1 MNEKLSVIPGRPYFC
16 KDGKPFFWLGDTA
29 WLLFVNLTDEQAY
42 AYLEN
47 RKSKGFNVVQAT
59 LIHFAAKTPDE
70 NEYFRKEEYWRHVD
84 NVVKKAEELG
94 IYMALLPSWGGV
106 VKQGTLN
113 LENVDRYAAFLNDRF
128 SGRHNIIWLL
138 GGDIKPDGLEDYYA
152 RLAGDLK
159 NAAPDRLVG
168 FHPFGR
174 CSSSLWFNDAPW
186 LDFNMFQSGHRR
198 YDQCQMGAW
207 DDTSNI
213 MSLNGED
220 NWKYVLHDL
229 GESRRPVLDGEPSY
243 ENIPQGLH
251 DDTQPY
257 WTAHEVR
264 RYAYWSV
271 LAGAAGHTY
280 GHNAIM
286 QFYDSSKGKKGS
298 YGVKDDWRDAMDH
311 PGAFQ
316 MQYVKR
322 LVESVDF
329 THGCAAD
336 ELVLGGQRERH
347 ERVAVL
353 AGADFLIAYSF
364 TGKEFSLDVRKLA
377 GKRAYLMNP
386 ATGEYSDAGEI
397 AGDSFTYT
405 PSDKYEDVVV
415 LIK

>member
-1 MNEKLSVIPGRPYFC
+1 
-16 KDGKPFFWLGDTA
+16 
-29 WLLFVNLTDEQAY
+29 
-42 AYLEN
+42 
-47 RKSKGFNVVQAT
+47 
-59 LIHFAAKTPDE
+59 
-70 NEYFRKEEYWRHVD
+70 
-84 NVVKKAEELG
+84 
-94 IYMALLPSWGGV
+94 
-106 VKQGTLN
+106 
-113 LENVDRYAAFLNDRF
+113 
-128 SGRHNIIWLL
+128 
-138 GGDIKPDGLEDYYA
+138 
-152 RLAGDLK
+152 
-159 NAAPDRLVG
+159 
-168 FHPFGR
+168 
-174 CSSSLWFNDAPW
+174 
-186 LDFNMFQSGHRR
+186 
-198 YDQCQMGAW
+198 
-207 DDTSNI
+207 
-213 MSLNGED
+213 
-220 NWKYVLHDL
+220 
-229 GESRRPVLDGEPSY
+229 
-243 ENIPQGLH
+243 
-251 DDTQPY
+251 
-257 WTAHEVR
+257 
-264 RYAYWSV
+264 
-271 LAGAAGHTY
+271 GAAGHTY